1 MEEYTVTY
9 YPQVNNDL
17 KDIYTYLIDNDVAE
31 TIASKQI
38 NDIRA
43 TIRTLSFF
51 PMRHE
56 RVETNRLK
64 NAGMRKV
71 PVNNYIVFYSVD
83 ELNHI
88 VNAVRV
94 FHHGMNLDYIVDSD
108 KFLLCERNAMR
119 NTVNQTTL

>member
-1 MEEYTVTY
+1 MDEYTVTY

-31 TIASKQI
+31 KIASKQI

-43 TIRTLSFF
+43 TIRALSFF
-51 PMRHE
+51 PLRHE
-56 RVETNRLK
+56 SVTSDRLR

-71 PVNNYIVFYSVD
+71 PVNNYVVFYSVD

-88 VNAVRV
+88 VNVVRV
-94 FHHGMNLDYIVDSD
+94 FYHGMNLDHIINSD
-108 KFLLCERNAMR
+108 KFLLCERNLLGYK
-119 NTVNQTTL
+119 THLETI